1 MTDNQYLSQEEILA
15 ADDVVYDDVQ
25 VPEWGGVVR
34 VRSLTVGESVSITDM
49 SRVSGDKKNPLKVDT
64 RRAMFLTFQKG
75 VVNPPIDANV
85 LERLMNKN
93 SGVVLRVVT
102 RINELSGVTLDA
114 EDLSKNLESSL
125 S

>member
-1 MTDNQYLSQEEILA
+1 MTDNQYLSLEQILA

-49 SRVSGDKKNPLKVDT
+49 SRIPGDKKNPLRVDT

-75 VVNPPIDANV
+75 VVNPQIDANA
-85 LERLMNKN
+85 LERLMTKN
-93 SGVVLRVVT
+93 SGVVLRVVS
-102 RINELSGVTLDA
+102 RINELSGVTLDE
-114 EDLSKNLESSL
+114 EDLSKNLESSP